1 MKKRRRARELAL
13 QELYGW
19 EISGNTIE
27 VVLKRMTDENEA
39 EEEIVTFA
47 SELLTRTILSKV
59 TLDEDVVSVVEN
71 WEFGRIALI
80 DRLILR
86 LALCEFLHF
95 EEIPPKVTINDAIDM
110 AKKYSTSQSGRFVN
124 GILDS
129 LYQKYKSENRIKKRG
144 RGLMD

>member
-27 VVLKRMTDENEA
+27 VVLKRMTDDSEA

-47 SELLTRTILSKV
+47 SELLTRTILNKV

-95 EEIPPKVTINDAIDM
+95 EEIPPKVTINEAIDM

-129 LYQKYKSENRIKKRG
+129 LYQKFKLENRIKKKG
-144 RGLMD
+144 RGLID

>member
-27 VVLKRMTDENEA
+27 VVLKRMTDDSEA

-47 SELLTRTILSKV
+47 SELLTRSILNKV

-95 EEIPPKVTINDAIDM
+95 EEIPPKVTINEAIDI

-129 LYQKYKSENRIKKRG
+129 LYQKYKSENRIRKRG
-144 RGLMD
+144 RGLID